1 MSRGGRT
8 LVALVSALLLAGGA
22 SIGLGLLAGP
32 AAAGPAPPDVA
43 AAGSPVIP
51 NRQFVRLQVDEITPH
66 VVTASTTG
74 PVTARGRVI
83 NDGDRDVRN
92 LQVRLERA
100 PKVATASELRA
111 ALRSVP
117 TEQDTAGAFITVSDE
132 LSPGESAPFSVSL
145 PVRGNLSSSLGLT
158 QPGVYPMLVNVN
170 GEPDFGGRARLDVAH
185 FLLPV
190 LSLPPDR
197 GAVSPPVTSRPAVP
211 AEQGQ
216 PATTGITVL
225 WPLAD
230 RPRLRPSAIGAPS
243 LLSDDEL
250 ARSFAAGG
258 RLDGLLQAVEQ
269 RTALAADPTGAL
281 GNSLCLGVD
290 PDLLVTAEDMT
301 RGYEVLGANGK
312 TLPGT
317 GGPAAEAW
325 LQRLKA
331 VGKQR
336 CVLAMPWAQADL
348 NALSRASLPT
358 LESVAVAVGRDV
370 VAGTLGLPAVTNVVW
385 PDGGFLTERTA
396 AGLPPLGAKTVLL
409 SSDGVG
415 LAEGSTR
422 APSTRAVKLA
432 VDGATLGAGLIDA
445 PAQAA
450 LAATGSGD
458 DRQLRLQDALGAM
471 TWPAITTAQSAGDG
485 GPRSA
490 RDAVPRSVLLAPPQV
505 WEIDGNQAQKL
516 LDGVSALLQSG
527 GATAAPLPALL
538 NGATTSPTTAQ
549 LDYPV
554 PAASAEVPPRTT
566 TAIASALAD
575 VDQFG
580 RALQR
585 DPQSGVTPDDLLN
598 PLRLALLRAAST
610 SFADDDATP
619 APDVDA
625 ARQELTRLQAGVS
638 LQAPSGTYTLA
649 SAQSPLLLVVHNDL
663 PVSVDVRL
671 TVESP
676 AGLRAADIGVQPLP
690 AGSSRQLQ
698 VPTSVSRTGQFAVDV
713 ALSTDSG
720 QQLGESARLQVRSTA
735 YGPATALATAGAA
748 LVLLA
753 LVARRL
759 WHRFRGQPD
768 RADEHRAVP

>member
-1 MSRGGRT
+1 MSRVGRT
-8 LVALVSALLLAGGA
+8 LVALLSALLLAGGA
-22 SIGLGLLAGP
+22 AIALGLLAGP
-32 AAAGPAPPDVA
+32 AAAEPAPADVA
-43 AAGSPVIP
+43 AAGSPIIP
-51 NRQFVRLQVDEITPH
+51 NPQFVRLQVDEITPH

-83 NDGDRDVRN
+83 NDGDRDVRG

-100 PKVATASELRA
+100 PKVASASELRT
-111 ALRSVP
+111 ALRTEP
-117 TEQDTAGAFITVSDE
+117 TEQDTASAFITVSDK
-132 LSPGESAPFSVSL
+132 LSPGDSAPFSVSL
-145 PVRGNLSSSLGLT
+145 PVRGNLDNSRGLT
-158 QPGVYPMLVNVN
+158 EVGVYPMLVNVN

-190 LSLPPDR
+190 LSLPPDP
-197 GAVSPPVTSRPAVP
+197 GAANPPGASTPAAP
-211 AEQGQ
+211 PKQG

-230 RPRLRPSAIGAPS
+230 RPRLRPSAIGAPP
-243 LLSDDEL
+243 LLSDDDL

-269 RTALAADPTGAL
+269 RTTGSADPTGAL

-301 RGYEVLGANGK
+301 RGYQVLGANGQ
-312 TLPGT
+312 TTPGT
-317 GGPAAEAW
+317 GGPAANAW

-331 VGKQR
+331 VAKQR
-336 CVLAMPWAQADL
+336 CVLAMPWSQADL
-348 NALSRASLPT
+348 NALSRSSLPD
-358 LESVAVAVGRDV
+358 LVSQAVASGRDV
-370 VAGTLGLPAVTNVVW
+370 VAKSLGLPAVTNVVW

-396 AGLPPLGAKTVLL
+396 AGLPRLGTKTVLV
-409 SSDGVG
+409 SSDGVEPAEDSG
-415 LAEGSTR
+415 LAPGTR
-422 APSTRAVKLA
+422 TVKLA
-432 VDGATLGAGLIDA
+432 AEGGSLGAGLIDA
-445 PAQAA
+445 PAETA
-450 LAATGSGD
+450 LAATGSGR

-471 TWPAITTAQSAGDG
+471 TWPAITTAQNGDG
-485 GPRSA
+485 GTRSA
-490 RDAVPRSVLLAPPQV
+490 RGAVTGAVLLAPPQV
-505 WEIDGNQAQKL
+505 WDIDGDQAQTL
-516 LDGVSALLQSG
+516 LDGVSALLRSG
-527 GATAAPLPALL
+527 AATAAPLPALV

-554 PAASAEVPPRTT
+554 QASSTEVPPRTT
-566 TAIASALAD
+566 AAIAAGLAD
-575 VDQFG
+575 LDQFG

-585 DPQSGVTPDDLLN
+585 DPQSGVTPDDLLS

-610 SFADDDATP
+610 SFAEDDAGS
-619 APDVDA
+619 AAEVDA
-625 ARQELTRLQAGVS
+625 ARQALTRLHDEVS

-649 SAQSPLLLVVHNDL
+649 SAQSPLLLVVRNDL
-663 PVSVDVRL
+663 PVSIDVR
-671 TVESP
+671 VSVDAP
-676 AGLRAADIGVQPLP
+676 AGQRATDIGVQPLP

-698 VPTSVSRTGQFAVDV
+698 VPTDVSRTGQFAVDV

-753 LVARRL
+753 LVGRRL

-768 RADEHRAVP
+768 RADDFPVVP